1 MPKKTTPP
9 PKPKSPAK
17 SPAKPSTKP
26 PAKSPAKPKPPD
38 EPDLEQ
44 LLTRW
49 PELSAG
55 QPRSLDARSA
65 ASFVLSE
72 VLPLLTDKTL
82 LARLA
87 TLPKTEWNPQAL
99 TDLPQAAQA
108 VLSATTAL
116 ASAVARTD
124 SARLP
129 EDLLAEA
136 TVTKARM
143 MRVIDYLLADDEPI
157 ARELIA
163 IRQGH
168 GYLDLAQDLA
178 QLAKLY
184 GAQKLHLQK
193 DRHLYQQTDE
203 KLATTLSQR
212 IFSEL
217 RRDEPTS
224 ERERLSQATSLLV
237 YLYEEVAATVRWLLR
252 KQPDEAS
259 RRFPSLFSVARRPRK
274 KSEAPAPVPPTD
286 PQ

>member
-17 SPAKPSTKP
+17 PSTKP
-26 PAKSPAKPKPPD
+26 SAKPPAKTPAKPKPPD
-38 EPDLEQ
+38 EPDLDA
-44 LLTRW
+44 LLARW

-87 TLPKTEWNPQAL
+87 PLPKTEWNPQAL

-129 EDLLAEA
+129 EDLLTEA
-136 TVTKARM
+136 TAVTKSRMLRVHRLPAR
-143 MRVIDYLLADDEPI
+143 
-157 ARELIA
+157 
-163 IRQGH
+163 
-168 GYLDLAQDLA
+168 
-178 QLAKLY
+178 
-184 GAQKLHLQK
+184 
-193 DRHLYQQTDE
+193 
-203 KLATTLSQR
+203 
-212 IFSEL
+212 
-217 RRDEPTS
+217 
-224 ERERLSQATSLLV
+224 
-237 YLYEEVAATVRWLLR
+237 
-252 KQPDEAS
+252 
-259 RRFPSLFSVARRPRK
+259 
-274 KSEAPAPVPPTD
+274 
-286 PQ
+286 